1 MSRPLFA
8 CLVLLGSGVLLA
20 YGASITSFQAT
31 YDDTNVVVEW
41 EVTNEGGVQEYTL
54 FRKANN
60 EPSFSK
66 LASVEPSNQRSYQ
79 YIDQNSYRG
88 LAGGPFT
95 YRLQV
100 CTASGQQSFHTVLN
114 QTPSAFERSWGSIKS
129 MFR

>member
-1 MSRPLFA
+1 MSRQFLA

-31 YDDTNVVVEW
+31 YDDTDVVVEW
-41 EVTNEGGVQEYTL
+41 EVNSEGGVQEYAL

-66 LASVEPSNQRSYQ
+66 LASLEPSNQRAYQ
-79 YIDQNSYRG
+79 YVDQNSYRG
-88 LAGGPFT
+88 LGGAPFT
-95 YRLQV
+95 YRLLV
-100 CTASGQQSFHTVLN
+100 RTAAGQQAFHTVLN
-114 QTPSAFERSWGSIKS
+114 QTPSALERSWGTIKS

>member
-1 MSRPLFA
+1 MSRQLIA

-20 YGASITSFQAT
+20 YGASVTSFQAT
-31 YDDTNVVVEW
+31 YDDTSVVVEW
-41 EVTNEGGVQEYTL
+41 EVNSEGGVQEYTL

-66 LASVEPSNQRSYQ
+66 LVSLEPSNQRSYQ
-79 YIDQNSYRG
+79 YIDQNSYGG
-88 LAGGPFT
+88 LSGGPFT

-100 CTASGQQSFHTVLN
+100 RTAAGPQSFHTVLN
-114 QTPSAFERSWGSIKS
+114 QTPSAFQRSWGTIKS